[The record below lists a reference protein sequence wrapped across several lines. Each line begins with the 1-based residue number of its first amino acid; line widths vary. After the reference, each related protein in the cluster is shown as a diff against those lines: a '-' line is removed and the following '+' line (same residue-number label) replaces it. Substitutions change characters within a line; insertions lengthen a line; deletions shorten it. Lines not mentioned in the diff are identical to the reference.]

1 MIIAGCCS
9 KPSHVLVLLANEI
22 RWSMEHKNIS
32 TNDEV
37 KQTNSHS
44 VLIAPYTPSQK
55 WYEIVQFPFV
65 LSTTTTVV
73 LIIMVLAMA
82 FRVYEKKRF
91 AVYWW
96 YKSMSLGRRGIKSK
110 NLSLSSF
117 LWYLQHHLHSVS
129 SVDLIFVVYLDG
141 RSRCFCNSLNCC
153 ATLWPL
159 SDCYSARYSCQA
171 SAFINKC
178 TARYTL
184 TYEPYYSMK
193 WFGRVHTT
201 KTKRPA
207 NTLTA
212 CWT

>member
-1 MIIAGCCS
+1 MWKCRNPHKYTRTLELLYWHSECENLYGNGLMHWSTHTDIQYHLSCNRKSAQKMIIAGCCS

-44 VLIAPYTPSQK
+44 ALIAPNTPSQK

-110 NLSLSSF
+110 NLSLFVSLVSPAPSPLRLFRRSHFCCLSRRSF
-117 LWYLQHHLHSVS
+117 ALFL
-129 SVDLIFVVYLDG
+129 
-141 RSRCFCNSLNCC
+141 
-153 ATLWPL
+153 
-159 SDCYSARYSCQA
+159 
-171 SAFINKC
+171 
-178 TARYTL
+178 
-184 TYEPYYSMK
+184 
-193 WFGRVHTT
+193 
-201 KTKRPA
+201 
-207 NTLTA
+207 
-212 CWT
+212 